1 MWFIISHHAHLFT
14 FLNLNKYWTCGDGKQ
29 GTGGD
34 GLWSARFNET
44 PSRNEQDT
52 VNSIIF
58 HKKGSKTYRSL
69 FPHVCF
75 RFSQLWAQ
83 ATEMWEEQPAKC
95 CNLCRE
101 RRVPG
106 GTGLH
111 TARWRGVALGRAGKE
126 LFCTALPVCGVL
138 PSLSLQ
144 SLPNSSCYFIQ
155 SLSWLVYKMKV
166 LEHKHNFLGQLY

>member
-1 MWFIISHHAHLFT
+1 MTDIVSSLNVLYCSTLCIFIYIFGI
-14 FLNLNKYWTCGDGKQ
+14 WTNTAPVGMVSRVLEGM
-29 GTGGD
+29 
-34 GLWSARFNET
+34 AREAQDLAET

-52 VNSIIF
+52 VNSVIC

-75 RFSQLWAQ
+75 RFSQLGAQ
-83 ATEMWEEQPAKC
+83 ATETWEEEATKR
-95 CNLCRE
+95 CNLCSE

-111 TARWRGVALGRAGKE
+111 TARWGALGRAWKE
-126 LFCTALPVCGVL
+126 LFCRALPVCGVL

-155 SLSWLVYKMKV
+155 SLSWLVYKIKV
-166 LEHKHNFLGQLY
+166 L